1 MRKVAK
7 LLPISRQASGNRV
20 RLYYGLKKGAVMQ
33 KVINCSCGYIV
44 RAENDDKLVAKAQEH
59 AKQVHQ
65 MDLTR
70 DQALAMARPE

>member
-7 LLPISRQASGNRV
+7 VLPMCRQASGNRV
-20 RLYYGLKKGAVMQ
+20 GLYYGLQKGAVMQ

-44 RAENDDKLVAKAQEH
+44 RAESDDKLVAKAQEH